1 MIQLRNFL
9 PLLLVAVALSACSE
23 DDPATMTHYFNPVW
37 TPDGSTIVAGFVQ
50 EATASVDVAAPP
62 SAAWGD
68 LAIMDFSSRTVRILP
83 MPDVATV
90 HALYGF
96 DPSGSALAFVQ
107 NGHILFYD
115 LNGGLLLDYVPN
127 EGGSPV
133 LMDFSNTG
141 NSFVWIGGN
150 PGSYTLNQT
159 TYDAASWTV
168 TTEFTMVN
176 LEDNDVAIAL
186 TMTGQRSVAVRFD
199 DGTIREY
206 DFNSDLLHTFSTTPF
221 SSPNPWQQ
229 RLMYVS
235 GSQGRRLYARDA
247 GGLHLFDLDAGS
259 ARQLVF
265 GSVVDMDVSGTRSS
279 MVYETGT
286 GDTWIATMEGTPLTR
301 IGPQNIMPRF
311 SPADNGIAS
320 VERLDVFSDS
330 LHVFVLK

>member
-1 MIQLRNFL
+1 MTKLRNIL
-9 PLLLVAVALSACSE
+9 PLLLVAVAFSACSE

-50 EATASVDVAAPP
+50 EGTGLVSDVAPV
-62 SAAWGD
+62 SANWGD
-68 LAIMDFSSRTVRILP
+68 LAVMDFSSRTLRTVS

-90 HALYGF
+90 HALYSF
-96 DPSGSALAFVQ
+96 DPSGTALAFVQ
-107 NGHILFYD
+107 EGHIRFYD
-115 LNGGLLLDYVPN
+115 LNGSLLLDYLPA

-141 NSFVWIGGN
+141 NSFVWIGGAV
-150 PGSYTLNQT
+150 GDYSLNLT

-168 TTEFTMVN
+168 ETEFTMADIESGSAV
-176 LEDNDVAIAL
+176 IAL
-186 TMTGQRSVAVRFD
+186 TLTGQRSAAVRYD
-199 DGTIREY
+199 DGTVREY
-206 DFNSDLLHTFSTTPF
+206 DFNADLLNTFTTTPF
-221 SSPNPWQQ
+221 TSPNPWQQ

-235 GSQGRRLYARDA
+235 GNQGRRLFARDA
-247 GGLHLFDLDAGS
+247 GGLHRFDLDAGA

-265 GSVVDMDVSGTRSS
+265 GSVVDMDVSGSRGS

-320 VERLDVFSDS
+320 VERLDVFTDS